1 MSTTIEQIES
11 FFLHQGFKYILD
23 SENNLIETSFVTENY
38 TNAQGEHYLPVV
50 VELQEE
56 GQFIQIYV
64 PQCYEVSEVE
74 YRSTVLQVL
83 LMISWRTKMV
93 QFELDAQS
101 NTVRVMVEFPLEDA
115 LLTKNQLMRSIMGLL
130 QTIERFHP
138 IIQIALVEGRVDFDI
153 LDKPSIDIDIVVEH
167 FRALVDILETM
178 GVNVQEIL
186 QASQP
191 ENETSDDDEFI

>member
-11 FFLHQGFKYILD
+11 FFIHQGFKYVLD
-23 SENNLIETSFVTENY
+23 SENNLIETSFVTETY

-64 PQCYEVSEVE
+64 PQCYEVSEIE

-101 NTVRVMVEFPLEDA
+101 NTVRVIVEFPLEDA

-130 QTIERFHP
+130 QTIEKFHP

-186 QASQP
+186 QASQS

>member
-1 MSTTIEQIES
+1 MSTTLEQIES